1 MPLVCTKN
9 IVLHEVKLTAPL
21 HANLKKGT
29 PTMPEAPAWKFEK
42 IIKPMFDQPTS
53 HVLLRGRV
61 VACRDETVL
70 EDGVVELENGSIKAV
85 SSAKDFGSR
94 LEDALVTNGTI
105 LPGLI
110 NSHAHLAWDG
120 IHDLAHQSIYDS
132 PQISAYKCAG
142 NMLLSLQ
149 AGITTVRDLGMHD
162 TNLFAKQA
170 VEQGIFPGPKVL
182 ACGAAI
188 VQTGG
193 HTYWACRE
201 ASGADEMRR
210 AVREQ
215 VRAGADLIKIM
226 ASHDLNEFTDAELE
240 AVIDE
245 TRRNGLPITAH
256 ATFNSVIA
264 RVAKFGVD
272 CIEHGGD
279 MTDETIALILE
290 KQIPIVTTFAPLVM
304 QSQAE
309 VARAYNIPEWKIV
322 ERQKAVNSGVRF
334 AGLQKAAAAGITIA
348 FGTDAGSPVVPHTVV
363 APELEFM
370 IKLGIKKNALD
381 AIFCATRVAAEVN
394 RLQDKIGTL
403 ETGKT
408 ADVIVVDGVPDQN
421 IADIA
426 KVKMVY
432 RGGRRLV

>member
-1 MPLVCTKN
+1 
-9 IVLHEVKLTAPL
+9 
-21 HANLKKGT
+21 
-29 PTMPEAPAWKFEK
+29 MPEAPAWKFEK
-42 IIKPMFDQPTS
+42 IIKPMFDDARPHT
-53 HVLLRGRV
+53 LLRGRV
-61 VACRDETVL
+61 VSCADDTVL
-70 EDGVVELENGSIKAV
+70 EDGIVELEGGLIKAV
-85 SSAKDFGSR
+85 GPSSDFGSR
-94 LEDALVTNGTI
+94 VDEAHVTGGTI

-142 NMLLSLQ
+142 NMLVSLR

-170 VEQGIFPGPKVL
+170 IEQGIFPGPRVI

-201 ASGADEMRR
+201 ASGPDEMRR

-226 ASHDLNEFTDAELE
+226 ASHDLNEFTDEELS

-245 TRRNGLPITAH
+245 AHRNGLPITAH
-256 ATFNSVIA
+256 ATFNSVIR
-264 RVAKFGVD
+264 RVAQMGVD

-290 KQIPIVTTFAPLVM
+290 KNIPIVTTFAPLVM
-304 QSQAE
+304 QAQAD
-309 VARAYNIPEWKIV
+309 VARQYNIPEWKIA
-322 ERQKAVNSGVRF
+322 ERQKAVQSGVRF
-334 AGLQKAAAAGITIA
+334 AGLVKAAEAGVMIG
-348 FGTDAGSPVVPHTVV
+348 FGTDAGSPVVPHSVV

-370 IKLGIKKNALD
+370 LKLGVKKSPLEALH
-381 AIFCATRVAAEVN
+381 CATSVASRIN
-394 RLQDKIGTL
+394 RLEGKIGTL
-403 ETGKT
+403 EAGKV
-408 ADVIVVDGVPDQN
+408 ADVIVTDGKPDEV
-421 IADIA
+421 IAD
-426 KVKMVY
+426 VSRVRMVFT
-432 RGGRRLV
+432 GGARRV